1 MRFVALST
9 SYTDPTLYGFIEKFS
24 AMPWKTF
31 TVVALLLA
39 MLIAGYRQDSQSSS
53 PSEGASTYR
62 EIRPLFWSKLYPR
75 GGTTL
80 YCGKRFSSRHG
91 KKINIEHVFPM
102 SWVTKTL
109 HCGDR
114 KKCRRTSR
122 RFNQIEADMHNM
134 YPALAKVNKTRSA
147 MAYDLVKGE
156 TYYYKG
162 CDFEVD
168 FHKRKVEP
176 SPSAR
181 GKIARAML
189 YMADAYNLKLFSKQK
204 KLLLKWHHA
213 NPPTR
218 EEKQRNR
225 RIEEIQGKANR
236 YIQ

>member
-1 MRFVALST
+1 MSALQWN
-9 SYTDPTLYGFIEKFS
+9 LL
-24 AMPWKTF
+24 
-31 TVVALLLA
+31 ALLVLLLVVLFA
-39 MLIAGYRQDSQSSS
+39 SYAQEPDSTPQS
-53 PSEGASTYR
+53 GDGSTYR
-62 EIRPLFWSKLYPR
+62 ETRPLFWNKLYPR

-114 KKCRRTSR
+114 NKCRRTSK
-122 RFNQIEADMHNM
+122 RFNRIEADMHNM

-147 MAYDLVKGE
+147 MAYDLIKGE
-156 TYYYKG
+156 KYYYKE

-176 SPSAR
+176 TPSAR

-189 YMADAYNLKLFSKQK
+189 YMADTYNLKLFSKQK
-204 KLLLKWHHA
+204 KLLLKWHRA
-213 NPPTR
+213 NPSTK
-218 EEKQRNR
+218 EEKRRNR
-225 RIEEIQGKANR
+225 RIKEIQGKANH
-236 YIQ
+236 YIE

>member
-1 MRFVALST
+1 MTATRWNLLAVFV
-9 SYTDPTLYGFIEKFS
+9 
-24 AMPWKTF
+24 
-31 TVVALLLA
+31 LLLA
-39 MLIAGYRQDSQSSS
+39 LLYISYAQETEPAEFSGTS
-53 PSEGASTYR
+53 STYR
-62 EIRPLFWSKLYPR
+62 DARPLFWNKLYPQ

-147 MAYDLVKGE
+147 MAYDLIKGE
-156 TYYYKG
+156 EYYYKG

-176 SPSAR
+176 APTAR

-189 YMADAYNLKLFSKQK
+189 YMADTYNLKLFSSQK
-204 KLLLKWHHA
+204 KLMLKWHRA
-213 NPPTR
+213 SPPGKA
-218 EEKQRNR
+218 EKRRNR
-225 RIEEIQGKANR
+225 KIKEIQGKANP

>member
-1 MRFVALST
+1 M
-9 SYTDPTLYGFIEKFS
+9 S
-24 AMPWKTF
+24 AMQWNLL
-31 TVVALLLA
+31 ALLVLLLVVLFA
-39 MLIAGYRQDSQSSS
+39 SYAQEPEPPAQAGNS
-53 PSEGASTYR
+53 STYR
-62 EIRPLFWSKLYPR
+62 ETRPLFWNKLYPR

-80 YCGKRFSSRHG
+80 YCGQRFSSRHG
-91 KKINIEHVFPM
+91 KQINIEHVFPM

-114 KKCRRTSR
+114 KKCRRTSK
-122 RFNQIEADMHNM
+122 RFNRIEADMHNM

-147 MAYDLVKGE
+147 MAYDLIKGE
-156 TYYYKG
+156 NYYYKK

-204 KLLLKWHHA
+204 KLLLKWHRA
-213 NPPTR
+213 NPPSK

-225 RIEEIQGKANR
+225 RIKEIQRKANR
-236 YIQ
+236 YIE

>member
-1 MRFVALST
+1 MQFRKLQLLALLFVAI
-9 SYTDPTLYGFIEKFS
+9 F
-24 AMPWKTF
+24 
-31 TVVALLLA
+31 
-39 MLIAGYRQDSQSSS
+39 AGCQQES
-53 PSEGASTYR
+53 PSAAQSADVSTYR
-62 EIRPLFWSKLYPR
+62 EARPVFWNKLYPR

-114 KKCRRTSR
+114 NKCRRTSR

-147 MAYDLVKGE
+147 MAYDLIKGE
-156 TYYYKG
+156 KHHYKE

-176 SPSAR
+176 TPSAR

-189 YMADAYNLKLFSKQK
+189 YMADSYNLKLFSRQK

-213 NPPTR
+213 NPPTK
-218 EEKQRNR
+218 EEKSRNR
-225 RIEEIQGKANR
+225 RIKEIQGKANQ

>member
-1 MRFVALST
+1 
-9 SYTDPTLYGFIEKFS
+9 
-24 AMPWKTF
+24 MPWKTF
-31 TVVALLLA
+31 TVVALILA
-39 MLIAGYRQDSQSSS
+39 VLIAGYERESQSAAQS
-53 PSEGASTYR
+53 ANTATYR
-62 EIRPLFWSKLYPR
+62 DTRPLFWNKLYPQ

-147 MAYDLVKGE
+147 MAYDLIKGE
-156 TYYYKG
+156 EYYYKG

-168 FHKRKVEP
+168 FRKRKVEP
-176 SPSAR
+176 APTAR

-189 YMADAYNLKLFSKQK
+189 YMADTYNLKLFSSQK
-204 KLLLKWHHA
+204 KLMLKWHRA
-213 NPPTR
+213 SPSGKA
-218 EEKQRNR
+218 EKRRNR
-225 RIEEIQGKANR
+225 KIKEIQGKENS

>member
-1 MRFVALST
+1 MTATQWNLLALFV
-9 SYTDPTLYGFIEKFS
+9 
-24 AMPWKTF
+24 
-31 TVVALLLA
+31 LLLVVLYA
-39 MLIAGYRQDSQSSS
+39 SYAQETEPAAFSGTS
-53 PSEGASTYR
+53 STYR
-62 EIRPLFWSKLYPR
+62 DTRPLFWNKLYPQ

-91 KKINIEHVFPM
+91 KQINIEHVFPM
-102 SWVTKTL
+102 SWVTKSL

-122 RFNQIEADMHNM
+122 RFNRIEADMHNL
-134 YPALAKVNKTRSA
+134 YPALAKVNKSRSA
-147 MAYDLVKGE
+147 MAYSIIKGE
-156 TYYYKG
+156 KHFYKE

-189 YMADAYNLKLFSKQK
+189 YMADTYNLKLFSSQK
-204 KLLLKWHHA
+204 KLMLKWHRA
-213 NPPTR
+213 SLPGKA
-218 EEKQRNR
+218 EKRRNR
-225 RIEEIQGKANR
+225 KIKEIQGKANP

>member
-9 SYTDPTLYGFIEKFS
+9 SYTDPTLYGFIEKLS

-31 TVVALLLA
+31 TVIALLLA
-39 MLIAGYRQDSQSSS
+39 MLIAGYKQESQSSAQS
-53 PSEGASTYR
+53 GDASTYR
-62 EIRPLFWSKLYPR
+62 ETRPVFWNKLYPQ

-91 KKINIEHVFPM
+91 KQINIEHVFPM

-114 KKCRRTSR
+114 QKCRRTSR
-122 RFNQIEADMHNM
+122 RFNRIEADMHNM
-134 YPALAKVNKTRSA
+134 HPALAKVNKTRSA
-147 MAYDLVKGE
+147 MAYDLIKGE
-156 TYYYKG
+156 KYYYKE
-162 CDFEVD
+162 CDFEVN

-176 SPSAR
+176 NPSAR

-189 YMADAYNLKLFSKQK
+189 YMADTYNLKLFSRQK

-218 EEKQRNR
+218 EEKRRNQR
-225 RIEEIQGKANR
+225 IKEIQGKANP